1 MESLSHLDVRTRET
15 IQKFTEEM
23 DALFGKNLL
32 SLLLYGSAV
41 GDNFDPER
49 SDINFLM
56 IFPEIDMNILR
67 RYAGVSGKWRKKKV
81 ATPLVLTDV
90 YIMNSADVFPIEF
103 LELKENHI
111 LLHGKDVLRELTV
124 DLKNLKLQV
133 EEQLKGKLLHLRGG
147 FLDSGEKKEYL
158 EKLMT
163 SSLIAFVPIF
173 RNVLRL
179 MEKGVPVSRG
189 TLFRDFC
196 SEVGLDERPFFRV
209 WDLKG
214 GRTKP
219 AKEEVIE
226 LFGEYLSQIERLVEK
241 VDNLIL
247 EGKIR

>member
-1 MESLSHLDVRTRET
+1 MESLSHLDARTRET

-23 DALFGKNLL
+23 DALFGKKLL

-49 SDINFLM
+49 SDINFL
-56 IFPEIDMNILR
+56 IVFSKIDMDILR
-67 RYAGVSGKWRKKKV
+67 KYTGVSWKWQKKKV

-103 LELKENHI
+103 LELKENHV
-111 LLHGKDVLRELTV
+111 LLYGKDILRELTV

-158 EKLMT
+158 EKLLT

-196 SEVGLDERPFFRV
+196 SEVGLDESPFFRV
-209 WDLKG
+209 WDIKG
-214 GRTKP
+214 GRTKL

>member
-1 MESLSHLDVRTRET
+1 METLSHLDPKTRET
-15 IQKFTEEM
+15 IMKFSEEM
-23 DALFGKNLL
+23 KSLFGKGLL

-41 GDNFDPER
+41 GDNFDSER
-49 SDINFLM
+49 SDINFL
-56 IFPEIDMNILR
+56 IVLSRIDMDILR
-67 RYAGVSGKWRKKKV
+67 RYSGVSKKWQRKKV
-81 ATPLVLTDV
+81 ATPLILTED
-90 YIMNSADVFPIEF
+90 YILSSADVFPIEF

-111 LLHGKDVLRELTV
+111 ILYGKDVLKDLTV

-147 FLDSGEKKEYL
+147 FLDSGERKEYL
-158 EKLMT
+158 ERLLT

-179 MEKGVPVSRG
+179 MEKGSPVSRG
-189 TLFRDFC
+189 TLFKDFC
-196 SEVGLDERPFFRV
+196 SEVGLDEGPFFRV
-209 WDLKG
+209 WDIKG
-214 GRTKP
+214 GRTKLS
-219 AKEEVIE
+219 KEEVIT

>member
-1 MESLSHLDVRTRET
+1 MEDLSHLDITTQET
-15 IQKFTEEM
+15 IKKFTDEM
-23 DALFGKNLL
+23 RAIFVKDLI
-32 SLLLYGSAV
+32 SLVLYGSAV
-41 GDNFDPER
+41 GNNFDPER

-56 IFPEIDMNILR
+56 IFPKIDIDILR
-67 RYAGVSGKWRKKKV
+67 KYTGVSGKWKNKRV
-81 ATPLVLTDV
+81 ATPFILTED
-90 YIMNSADVFPIEF
+90 YIQNSADVFPIEF

-111 LLHGKDVLRELTV
+111 LLYGKDIFGDLTV

-147 FLDSGEKKEYL
+147 FLDSGERKEYL
-158 EKLMT
+158 ERLQT

-179 MEKGVPVSRG
+179 MEKGTPVSRG

-196 SEVGLDERPFFRV
+196 AEVGLDEKPFFRV

-214 GRTKP
+214 GKTKLS
-219 AKEEVIE
+219 KEEVIT

>member
-1 MESLSHLDVRTRET
+1 METLSHLNLRTRDT
-15 IQKFTEEM
+15 VRKFSEEM
-23 DALFGKNLL
+23 KFLFAKDII
-32 SLLLYGSAV
+32 SIMLYGSAA

-49 SDINFLM
+49 SDINFL
-56 IFPEIDMNILR
+56 IVFSKIDMDILR
-67 RYAGVSGKWRKKKV
+67 KYTGVSMKWQKKRV
-81 ATPLVLTDV
+81 ATPLMFTED
-90 YIMNSADVFPIEF
+90 YILNSADVFPIEF

-111 LLHGKDVLRELTV
+111 LIYGKDILKDLTV

-147 FLDSGEKKEYL
+147 FLDSGEKKGYL
-158 EKLMT
+158 ERLLT

-214 GRTKP
+214 GRAKLS
-219 AKEEVIE
+219 KEEVIT

-241 VDNLIL
+241 VDNLFL

>member
-1 MESLSHLDVRTRET
+1 MENLSYLDEKTRGT

-23 DALFGKNLL
+23 KALFGKNLS
-32 SLLLYGSAV
+32 SLLLYGSAA
-41 GDNFDPER
+41 GDNFDTER
-49 SDINFLM
+49 SDINFIIILSK
-56 IFPEIDMNILR
+56 IDMDMLR
-67 RYAGVSGKWRKKKV
+67 KYTGVSMKWQKKKV
-81 ATPLVLTDV
+81 ATPLILTED
-90 YIMNSADVFPIEF
+90 YILNSADVFPIEF

-111 LLHGKDVLRELTV
+111 LLYGKDILRELTV

-158 EKLMT
+158 EKLLT

-196 SEVGLDERPFFRV
+196 SEVGLNDRPFFRV
-209 WDLKG
+209 WELKG
-214 GRTKP
+214 GRTKLT
-219 AKEEVIE
+219 KEEVIE

-247 EGKIR
+247 EGKVR